1 MKLQFKHQKFQ
12 AEAAKAVVDVF
23 AGQPYLL
30 PSDRTER
37 DLGDFRK
44 DWKEAD
50 DFMVWPNVGIG
61 TFG

>member
-30 PSDRTER
+30 PSDRAEI

-44 DWKEAD
+44 DWAETD
-50 DFMVWPNVGIG
+50 D
-61 TFG
+61 

>member
-30 PSDRTER
+30 PSDRAEI

-44 DWKEAD
+44 DWAERSEEHTSELQSPA
-50 DFMVWPNVGIG
+50 
-61 TFG
+61 